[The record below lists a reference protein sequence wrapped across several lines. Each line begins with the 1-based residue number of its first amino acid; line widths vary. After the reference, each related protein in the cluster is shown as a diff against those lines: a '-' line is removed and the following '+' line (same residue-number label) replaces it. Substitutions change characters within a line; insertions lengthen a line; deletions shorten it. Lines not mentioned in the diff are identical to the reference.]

1 MSKPITYWQL
11 TDRSAEF
18 WYLTEGAGYELW
30 GNTLRFNLGTKMNP
44 GEWPDPPVLLVYDS
58 HKLIVDFPGNLGF
71 RVVSGKMRRILE
83 EFAPDAAEYL
93 PIRLKGPGSDS
104 LQDTYWAM
112 NWLSIVDCLDE
123 RSFNV
128 DRKGK
133 RYVEVPVI
141 DPKKIP
147 PDFVLGV
154 LEHYRLQI
162 LLRNDLRLALNK
174 AGIRGTQF
182 YKVASID
189 RPESITWKNVD
200 WSKADEDE
208 ARPAS
213 PPPRPPKKRVPP
225 RPKRDK

>member
-1 MSKPITYWQL
+1 MSKPITYWEM
-11 TDRSAEF
+11 TDRGSEC
-18 WYLTEGAGYELW
+18 WYVTTDPSYAQW
-30 GNTLRFNLGTKMNP
+30 SNTLRPWQGERMRP

-58 HKLIVDFPGNLGF
+58 YKVIVDMPGKVGFP
-71 RVVSGKMRRILE
+71 VVSGKMRRILE

-104 LQDTYWAM
+104 LPDTYWAM

-147 PDFVLGV
+147 PEFVLGV
-154 LEHYRLQI
+154 LEHYRVQI

-182 YKVASID
+182 YKVASIN

-208 ARPAS
+208 ARPPS
-213 PPPRPPKKRVPP
+213 PPRPPKKRVPP
-225 RPKRDK
+225 RPKRGK